1 MKNIKV
7 MLFSSFLP
15 QNNFFLLLWDVRH
28 RQECVDWS
36 NSSRARRTWILKRG
50 HPRGARATLGV
61 PGAPS
66 LYVRV
71 NSHCDPRCP
80 WRPSVSLAPLF
91 FAKKHDFFRE
101 NLRKAEFFRK
111 KRGNLPKF
119 GVFPRFSEFFREK
132 KRPRHAKSVPWSVRR
147 ASHHAKS
154 VTRKERLFGINF
166 VRQKIVGRSIGRSLQ
181 KIRYDKGLLTP
192 GPEFL
197 QLL

>member
-71 NSHCDPRCP
+71 NSPSSRRGGGPR
-80 WRPSVSLAPLF
+80 RGRAAPLNVETF
-91 FAKKHDFFRE
+91 DPPLRSSKVDGRKIHWRILSHVTFPPGGKLGTSQSQFVKPLVCATE
-101 NLRKAEFFRK
+101 NRTQ
-111 KRGNLPKF
+111 N
-119 GVFPRFSEFFREK
+119 GVFWF
-132 KRPRHAKSVPWSVRR
+132 
-147 ASHHAKS
+147 
-154 VTRKERLFGINF
+154 
-166 VRQKIVGRSIGRSLQ
+166 
-181 KIRYDKGLLTP
+181 Y
-192 GPEFL
+192 
-197 QLL
+197 

>member
-15 QNNFFLLLWDVRH
+15 QNNFFPLLWDVRH

-71 NSHCDPRCP
+71 NPYVHFSDAVTPSDHGVKSYGDLFTWASKIPCRHVFFVRLRCLDDLEKFMSTWSEFP
-80 WRPSVSLAPLF
+80 WNYQGETSFSIEESTNSRLRKLFMSSQWPLF
-91 FAKKHDFFRE
+91 FFSSF
-101 NLRKAEFFRK
+101 L
-111 KRGNLPKF
+111 
-119 GVFPRFSEFFREK
+119 VFEGFAYIYGFLIT
-132 KRPRHAKSVPWSVRR
+132 W
-147 ASHHAKS
+147 
-154 VTRKERLFGINF
+154 G
-166 VRQKIVGRSIGRSLQ
+166 
-181 KIRYDKGLLTP
+181 TP
-192 GPEFL
+192 F
-197 QLL
+197 

>member
-71 NSHCDPRCP
+71 NKMIYLTINWQHCWYIFQWGKNGEKGKIKRAGVHRRFLGDRVYPYRMTTQLG
-80 WRPSVSLAPLF
+80 RYLF
-91 FAKKHDFFRE
+91 LIWKDVCGRLLHDT
-101 NLRKAEFFRK
+101 
-111 KRGNLPKF
+111 PY
-119 GVFPRFSEFFREK
+119 
-132 KRPRHAKSVPWSVRR
+132 
-147 ASHHAKS
+147 
-154 VTRKERLFGINF
+154 
-166 VRQKIVGRSIGRSLQ
+166 KIFIL
-181 KIRYDKGLLTP
+181 I
-192 GPEFL
+192 F
-197 QLL
+197 

>member
-71 NSHCDPRCP
+71 KVVSHDISITQNFAIS
-80 WRPSVSLAPLF
+80 WKYFLFRPKIISTWYPVHFGRIGFRRNMSTCYSHKFQESLHKISTWQPSQTS
-91 FAKKHDFFRE
+91 DVP
-101 NLRKAEFFRK
+101 N
-111 KRGNLPKF
+111 P
-119 GVFPRFSEFFREK
+119 EK
-132 KRPRHAKSVPWSVRR
+132 KKFHQPTCRH
-147 ASHHAKS
+147 
-154 VTRKERLFGINF
+154 FI
-166 VRQKIVGRSIGRSLQ
+166 
-181 KIRYDKGLLTP
+181 
-192 GPEFL
+192 PEKWTYFWFSF
-197 QLL
+197 QG